1 MRNLGLA
8 CVVLILSTSSAAC
21 EEVPDTTGGGGQ
33 GGGQGGGDPFESG
46 TLLEVPVEDARVY
59 VDLDTVAIV
68 SESDAWDLAFQGA
81 EVFTNGGASG
91 AGEGACFGPN
101 EASAFREDKVPSD
114 IPFLI
119 DDQSGGPFL
128 DWYVYDGS
136 AHQVYSRY
144 HVFGV
149 ERGDEL
155 YKVQVL
161 SFYGEVEGAPV
172 PAIYQVR
179 SARVTEAGVE
189 QTIEH
194 ADIDGTAGGPDP
206 APTEKS
212 GCLRL
217 SNDARFALTPAEAAA
232 SNDWDLC
239 FRRDGISLNG
249 GTGGPVGVRAVD
261 LMAAASAGETLAEV
275 MELSPESELAAFDAV
290 DYAALTD
297 PALNYR
303 ADGIVTAFTDK
314 WLEPGADPLAPAAF
328 SWLVAGSD
336 GETPFF
342 VGFESFSGATSDSV
356 GTIALRVKALG
367 GSLP

>member
-1 MRNLGLA
+1 MRSLGLT
-8 CVVLILSTSSAAC
+8 CTLMILCAAC
-21 EEVPDTTGGGGQ
+21 DEVPDTTGGGGE
-33 GGGQGGGDPFESG
+33 GGGQGGGDPFASG
-46 TLLEVPVEDARVY
+46 ALLEVPVGDARVY
-59 VDLDTVAIV
+59 VDLDSVAIV
-68 SESDAWDLAFQGA
+68 SESDPWDLAFEGA
-81 EVFTNGGASG
+81 DVFTNGGASG
-91 AGEGACFGPN
+91 SGSGACFGPN
-101 EASAFREDKVPSD
+101 DASAFREDTVPGD

-119 DDQSGGPFL
+119 ADQSGGPFL
-128 DWYVYDGS
+128 DWYVYDGTT
-136 AHQVYSRY
+136 HQVYSRY

-149 ERGDEL
+149 ERGEER
-155 YKVQVL
+155 YKVQIL

-179 SARVTEAGVE
+179 SARVTDAGVE
-189 QTIEH
+189 ETILH

-206 APTEKS
+206 APSEKS
-212 GCLRL
+212 GCIRL
-217 SNDARFALTPAEAAA
+217 SNDARFQLTPGEANA

-261 LMAAASAGETLAEV
+261 LMAAASGGETLAEV
-275 MELSPESELAAFDAV
+275 MELSAETELAPFDDV
-290 DYAALTD
+290 DDAALTD
-297 PALNYR
+297 PTLSYR
-303 ADGIVTAFTDK
+303 TDGIVTAFTDK

-342 VGFESFSGATSDSV
+342 VGFESFEGASSDKV
-356 GTIALRVKALG
+356 GTIALRVKAIG

>member
-1 MRNLGLA
+1 MRSLVFSCTLLTL
-8 CVVLILSTSSAAC
+8 CAAC
-21 EEVPDTTGGGGQ
+21 DEVPDGPGGGGA

-46 TLLEVPVEDARVY
+46 TLLQVPVEDARVY
-59 VDLDTVAIV
+59 VDLDAVAIV
-68 SESDAWDLAFQGA
+68 SESDPWDLAFEGA

-91 AGEGACFGPN
+91 PGSGACFGPN
-101 EASAFREDKVPSD
+101 EASAFREDTVPAD

-119 DDQSGGPFL
+119 DDVSGGPFL
-128 DWYVYDGS
+128 DWYAYDGS
-136 AHQVYSRY
+136 THQVYSRY

-149 ERGDEL
+149 ERGEER
-155 YKVQVL
+155 YKLQIL

-172 PAIYQVR
+172 PAIYQLR
-179 SARVTEAGVE
+179 SARVTDAGVE
-189 QTIEH
+189 ETVLH

-206 APTEKS
+206 AASEKS
-212 GCLRL
+212 GCIRL
-217 SNDARFALTPAEAAA
+217 STGARFQLTPGEAQA

-239 FRRDGISLNG
+239 FRRDGVSLNG

-261 LMAAASAGETLAEV
+261 LKAAASAGETLADV
-275 MELSPESELAAFDAV
+275 MELTADSELAAFDAV
-290 DYAALTD
+290 DLAKLTD

-303 ADGIVTAFTDK
+303 TDGIVTAFTDK

-328 SWLVAGSD
+328 AWLVAGSD

-342 VGFESFSGATSDSV
+342 VGFESFEGATSEKV
-356 GTIALRVKALG
+356 GRIALRVKAIG